1 MKLIIAEKPALA
13 EAIKEAAGT
22 DFQRKD
28 GYFENKEYYIS
39 WCVGHLLEVMLPD
52 ENSQWSFEN
61 LPLKHQGWNFE
72 VKENTKKQYNIV
84 KTLIDMSDTII
95 NAGDPDEE
103 GQLIVDSILY
113 KEGIIDLK
121 GNSTK
126 TIKRLLV
133 NDFNTE
139 AIKKELSNL
148 KDNNNYLNLSYMAL
162 ARALADKT
170 FGYSLTRTYSV
181 KNRQAGNS
189 NIISVGRVQT
199 PMLALIVR
207 REQEIKN
214 HVKSYYYT
222 IKGIWSKI
230 DGNAGLDKF
239 YYQANDNE
247 VDETKK
253 ITSEAV
259 ANEIIKRLNDNKAN
273 AVVSK
278 YETKEEIENVPL
290 PYNLLDLQVDC
301 SKLYNMK
308 ADKVMSVTQSL
319 REKHKAITYNRSD
332 CNYLL
337 DETYEQSPAI
347 IACLQ
352 NIEDDKLQNIINNAN
367 IDIKSKAFNSSKT
380 TAHTAIIP
388 TETKLDFSAFSDDEK
403 KIFLLI
409 ANRFVMQFLPPAKYL
424 KHTIT
429 INVGSDT
436 LINNHRQL
444 LDAGWKG
451 IISEKEDDETITGGL
466 DYSQI
471 YEGKQL
477 EKIDFIS
484 LKEET
489 KPKKLYTTDSFLQDL
504 KRVAVY
510 CKSEKTKQILKEKD
524 KDKAGEN
531 GGIGTPATRSAIIKT
546 LYDRGYIKDDKK
558 NIVST
563 DLGRELISLLSDDIT
578 YPDITALW
586 HEDIKELNTD
596 MSKLDDF
603 INSVTEFSK
612 GEIDKIKS
620 NETLF
625 KSNAQ
630 KCPNCAGYLVK
641 RKGKD
646 KNSFFWGCSNYP
658 ECKVSYQDNNGEPDI
673 YLSVP
678 CPVCEKGELLKYKG
692 KNGAYWKCKNPECSK
707 TFNDD
712 KGRPD
717 LSVKEKPVPSEQYR
731 CLECNSKLVRR
742 NGKNGYF
749 WGCYAYPKCK
759 TTYQDNNGEPIYNKE
774 LAKKD

>member
-22 DFQRKD
+22 DFVKRE

-39 WCVGHLLEVMLPD
+39 WCIGHLLEVIIPD
-52 ENSQWSFEN
+52 EKSQWTFDN
-61 LPLKHQGWNFE
+61 LPLKHNGWYFE
-72 VKENTKKQYNIV
+72 TKENTKKQYNIV

-113 KEGIIDLK
+113 KEGIIDLQGSSK
-121 GNSTK
+121 K
-126 TIKRLLV
+126 AIKRLLV
-133 NDFNTE
+133 NDFNTG

-148 KDNNNYLNLSYMAL
+148 KDNNDYLNLSYMAL
-162 ARALADKT
+162 ARALADKI
-170 FGYSLTRTYSV
+170 FGYSFTRAYSV
-181 KNRQAGNS
+181 KNKQVGNS
-189 NIISVGRVQT
+189 NIISIGRVQT

-214 HVKSYYYT
+214 HIKSYYWI
-222 IKGIWSKI
+222 IKGNYVIAGNNI
-230 DGNAGLDKF
+230 DF
-239 YYQANDNE
+239 TYQAKD
-247 VDETKK
+247 DEIDDTKK
-253 ITSEAV
+253 ITSEV
-259 ANEIIKRLNDNKAN
+259 TANEILNRLNENKSN
-273 AVVSK
+273 AVVFK
-278 YETKEEIENVPL
+278 YETKQEIENVPL

-308 ADKVMSVTQSL
+308 ADKVMSITQNL
-319 REKHKAITYNRSD
+319 REKHRAITYNRSD

-347 IACLQ
+347 IAYLQ
-352 NIEDDKLQNIINNAN
+352 NIEDNKLQNIINNTN

-403 KIFLLI
+403 KVFLLI

-451 IISEKEDDETITGGL
+451 ILSEKEDDETVTGGL

-471 YEGKQL
+471 YEGKQV

-489 KPKKLYTTDSFLQDL
+489 KPKKLYTTDTFLQDL

-510 CKSEKTKQILKEKD
+510 CKNEKTKQLLKEKD

-531 GGIGTPATRSAIIKT
+531 GGIGTPATRSALIKT
-546 LYDRGYIKDDKK
+546 LYDRGYVKDDKK

-563 DLGRELISLLSDDIT
+563 DLGKELISLLSGDII
-578 YPDITALW
+578 YPDMTALW

-596 MSKLDDF
+596 MSKLDNF
-603 INSVTEFSK
+603 INSVTEFSSK
-612 GEIDKIKS
+612 EIDKIKS
-620 NETLF
+620 SENIF

-630 KCPNCAGYLVK
+630 KCPSCDTGYLIRK
-641 RKGKD
+641 KGKD
-646 KNSFFWGCSNYP
+646 NFFWGCSNYP
-658 ECKVSYQDNNGEPDI
+658 ECKT
-673 YLSVP
+673 
-678 CPVCEKGELLKYKG
+678 
-692 KNGAYWKCKNPECSK
+692 

-712 KGRPD
+712 KGKPD
-717 LSVKEKPVPSEQYR
+717 LTIREKAVPSEQYR

-742 NGKNGYF
+742 KSKDGFF
-749 WGCYAYPKCK
+749 WGCSSYPKCK
-759 TTYQDNNGEPIYNKE
+759 TTYQDNNGEPIYNKK
-774 LAKKD
+774 LVKND

>member
-13 EAIKEAAGT
+13 EAIKDAIGT
-22 DFQRKD
+22 DFKRKD

-61 LPLKHQGWNFE
+61 LPLKHNGWNFQI
-72 VKENTKKQYNIV
+72 KENTKKQYNIL
-84 KTLIDMSDTII
+84 KTLIDMSDTIV

-113 KEGIIDLK
+113 NEGIIDLK
-121 GNSTK
+121 GNSKK

-148 KDNNNYLNLSYMAL
+148 KDNNDYLKLSYMAL

-170 FGYSLTRTYSV
+170 FGYNLTRAYSV
-181 KNRQAGNS
+181 KNRQACNS

-214 HVKSYYYT
+214 HVKSYYYI

-308 ADKVMSVTQSL
+308 ADKVMSITQSL

-352 NIEDDKLQNIINNAN
+352 EIGDNKLQNIINNAN

-388 TETKLDFSAFSDDEK
+388 TETKLDFSKFSDDEK
-403 KIFLLI
+403 KVFLLI

-444 LDAGWKG
+444 LDAGWKL
-451 IISEKEDDETITGGL
+451 IISEKEDDETVTGGL

-471 YEGKQL
+471 YEGKKV
-477 EKIDFIS
+477 ENIDFIS
-484 LKEET
+484 LREET
-489 KPKKLYTTDSFLQDL
+489 KPKKLYTTDSFLNDL

-510 CKSEKTKQILKEKD
+510 CKNETTKQLLKEKD

-578 YPDITALW
+578 YPDMTALW

-603 INSVTEFSK
+603 INSVTEFSSQ
-612 GEIDKIKS
+612 EINKIKS
-620 NETLF
+620 SENIF

-630 KCPNCAGYLVK
+630 KCPNCDTGYLVR

-646 KNSFFWGCSNYP
+646 GFFWGCSNYP
-658 ECKVSYQDNNGEPDI
+658 ECKTTFQDNNGAVVI
-673 YLSVP
+673 YLTVA
-678 CPVCEKGELLKYKG
+678 CPACEKGELLKFRG
-692 KNGAYWKCKNPECSK
+692 KYGAYWKCKNPECSK
-707 TFNDD
+707 TFDDD
-712 KGRPD
+712 KGKPD
-717 LSVKEKPVPSEQYR
+717 LTIREKAVPSEQYR

-742 NGKNGYF
+742 NGKNGWF
-749 WGCYAYPKCK
+749 WGCSAYPKCK

-774 LAKKD
+774 LAKKN

>member
-22 DFQRKD
+22 DFVKRE

-39 WCVGHLLEVMLPD
+39 WCIGHLLEVIIPD
-52 ENSQWSFEN
+52 EKSQWTFDN
-61 LPLKHQGWNFE
+61 LPLKHIGWYFE
-72 VKENTKKQYNIV
+72 TKENTKKQYNIV

-113 KEGIIDLK
+113 KEGIIDLQGSSK
-121 GNSTK
+121 K
-126 TIKRLLV
+126 AVKRLLV
-133 NDFNTE
+133 NDFNTG

-148 KDNNNYLNLSYMAL
+148 KDNNDYLNLSYMAL
-162 ARALADKT
+162 ARALADKI
-170 FGYSLTRTYSV
+170 FGYSFTRAYSV
-181 KNRQAGNS
+181 KNKQAGNS
-189 NIISVGRVQT
+189 NIISIGRVQT

-214 HVKSYYYT
+214 HIKSYYWI
-222 IKGIWSKI
+222 IKGNYVIAGNNI
-230 DGNAGLDKF
+230 DF
-239 YYQANDNE
+239 TYQAKD
-247 VDETKK
+247 DEIDDTKK
-253 ITSEAV
+253 ITSEV
-259 ANEIIKRLNDNKAN
+259 TANEVLNRLNENKSN
-273 AVVSK
+273 AVVFK
-278 YETKEEIENVPL
+278 YETKQEIENVPL

-308 ADKVMSVTQSL
+308 ADKVMSITQNL
-319 REKHKAITYNRSD
+319 REKHRAITYNRSD

-352 NIEDDKLQNIINNAN
+352 NIEDNKLQNIINNTN

-403 KIFLLI
+403 KVFLLI

-451 IISEKEDDETITGGL
+451 ILSEKEDDETVTGGL

-471 YEGKQL
+471 YEGKQV

-489 KPKKLYTTDSFLQDL
+489 KPKKLYTTDTFLQDL

-510 CKSEKTKQILKEKD
+510 CKNEKTKQLLKEKD

-531 GGIGTPATRSAIIKT
+531 GGIGTPATRSALIKT
-546 LYDRGYIKDDKK
+546 LYDRGYVKDDKK

-563 DLGRELISLLSDDIT
+563 DLGKELISLLSDDII
-578 YPDITALW
+578 YPDMTALW

-596 MSKLDDF
+596 MSKLDNF
-603 INSVTEFSK
+603 INSVTEFSSK
-612 GEIDKIKS
+612 EIDKIKS
-620 NETLF
+620 SENIF

-630 KCPNCAGYLVK
+630 KCPSCDTGYLIRK
-641 RKGKD
+641 KGKD
-646 KNSFFWGCSNYP
+646 NFFWGCSNYP
-658 ECKVSYQDNNGEPDI
+658 ECKT
-673 YLSVP
+673 
-678 CPVCEKGELLKYKG
+678 
-692 KNGAYWKCKNPECSK
+692 

-712 KGRPD
+712 KGKPD
-717 LSVKEKPVPSEQYR
+717 LTIREKAVPSEQYR

-742 NGKNGYF
+742 KSKDGFF
-749 WGCYAYPKCK
+749 WGCSSYPKCK
-759 TTYQDNNGEPIYNKE
+759 NTYQDNNGEPIYNKK
-774 LAKKD
+774 LAKND

>member
-13 EAIKEAAGT
+13 EAIKEAIGT

-28 GYFENKEYYIS
+28 GYYENNEYYIS
-39 WCVGHLLEVMLPD
+39 WCVGHLLEVMIPD
-52 ENSQWSFEN
+52 EKSQWSFDN
-61 LPLKHQGWNFE
+61 LPLKHKGWNFQI
-72 VKENTKKQYNIV
+72 KENTKKQYNIV
-84 KTLIDMSDTII
+84 KTLIDISDTII

-113 KEGIIDLK
+113 NVGVIDLK
-121 GNSTK
+121 GNSKK

-148 KDNNNYLNLSYMAL
+148 KDNNDYLKLSYMAL

-170 FGYSLTRTYSV
+170 FGYNLTRAYSV

-214 HVKSYYYT
+214 HVKSYYYI
-222 IKGIWSKI
+222 IKGIWSEI

-259 ANEIIKRLNDNKAN
+259 ASEIIKRLNDNKAN

-308 ADKVMSVTQSL
+308 ADKVMSITQSL

-352 NIEDDKLQNIINNAN
+352 DIKDNKLINIINNAN

-388 TETKLDFSAFSDDEK
+388 TETKLDFSTFSDDEK
-403 KIFLLI
+403 KVFLLI

-429 INVGSDT
+429 IKVNDDYLV
-436 LINNHRQL
+436 NNHRQL
-444 LDAGWKG
+444 LDAGWKE
-451 IISEKEDDETITGGL
+451 ILLEKEDAEIVTGGL

-471 YEGKQL
+471 YEGRQV

-489 KPKKLYTTDSFLQDL
+489 KPKKLYTTDSFLNDL
-504 KRVAVY
+504 KRVSIY
-510 CKSEKTKQILKEKD
+510 CKNEKTKQLLKEKD
-524 KDKAGEN
+524 KDKAGES
-531 GGIGTPATRSAIIKT
+531 GGIGTPATRSSIIKT

-558 NIVST
+558 NIIST
-563 DLGRELISLLSDDIT
+563 DLGKELISLLSDEIT
-578 YPDITALW
+578 YPDMTALW
-586 HEDIKELNTD
+586 HENIKELDAD
-596 MSKLDDF
+596 MIKLDNF
-603 INSVTEFSK
+603 INSVTEFSSE
-612 GEIDKIKS
+612 EIDKIKS
-620 NETLF
+620 SDAVF
-625 KSNAQ
+625 KNNSP
-630 KCPNCAGYLVK
+630 KCPNCETGYLIRK
-641 RKGKD
+641 KGKE
-646 KNSFFWGCSNYP
+646 KYFWGCSNYP
-658 ECKVSYQDNNGEPDI
+658 ECSTTFQDNNGAVEI
-673 YLSVP
+673 YLSVA
-678 CPVCEKGELLKYKG
+678 CPVCEKSELLKFRG
-692 KNGAYWKCKNPECSK
+692 KNGAFWKCKNPECSK

-712 KGRPD
+712 KGKPD
-717 LSVKEKPVPSEQYR
+717 LTIREKAVPSEQYR

-742 NGKNGYF
+742 KSKDGFF
-749 WGCYAYPKCK
+749 WGCSSYPKCK
-759 TTYQDNNGEPIYNKE
+759 TTYKDNNGEPIYNKE
-774 LAKKD
+774 LAKKN

>member
-22 DFQRKD
+22 DFVKRE

-39 WCVGHLLEVMLPD
+39 WCIGHLLEVIIPD
-52 ENSQWSFEN
+52 EKSQWTFDN
-61 LPLKHQGWNFE
+61 LPLKHNGWYFE
-72 VKENTKKQYNIV
+72 TKENTKKQYNIV

-113 KEGIIDLK
+113 KEGIIDLQGSSK
-121 GNSTK
+121 K
-126 TIKRLLV
+126 AVKRLLV
-133 NDFNTE
+133 NDFNTG

-148 KDNNNYLNLSYMAL
+148 KDNNDYLNLSYMAL
-162 ARALADKT
+162 ARALADKI
-170 FGYSLTRTYSV
+170 FGYSFTRAYSV
-181 KNRQAGNS
+181 KNKQVGNS
-189 NIISVGRVQT
+189 NIISIGRVQT

-214 HVKSYYYT
+214 HIKSYYWI
-222 IKGIWSKI
+222 IKGNYVIAGNNI
-230 DGNAGLDKF
+230 DF
-239 YYQANDNE
+239 TYQAKD
-247 VDETKK
+247 DEIDDTKK
-253 ITSEAV
+253 ITSEV
-259 ANEIIKRLNDNKAN
+259 TANEILNRLNENKSN
-273 AVVSK
+273 AVVFK
-278 YETKEEIENVPL
+278 YETKQEIENVPL

-308 ADKVMSVTQSL
+308 ADKVMSITQNL
-319 REKHKAITYNRSD
+319 REKHRAITYNRSD

-347 IACLQ
+347 IAYLQ
-352 NIEDDKLQNIINNAN
+352 NIEDNKLQNIINNTN

-403 KIFLLI
+403 KVFLLI

-451 IISEKEDDETITGGL
+451 ILSEKEDDETVTGGL

-471 YEGKQL
+471 YEGKQV

-489 KPKKLYTTDSFLQDL
+489 KPKKLYTTDTFLQDL

-510 CKSEKTKQILKEKD
+510 CKNEKTKQLLKEKD

-531 GGIGTPATRSAIIKT
+531 GGIGTPATRSALIKT
-546 LYDRGYIKDDKK
+546 LYDRGYVKDDKK

-563 DLGRELISLLSDDIT
+563 DLGKELISLLSGDII
-578 YPDITALW
+578 YPDMTALW

-596 MSKLDDF
+596 MSKLDNF
-603 INSVTEFSK
+603 INSVTEFSSK
-612 GEIDKIKS
+612 EIDKIKS
-620 NETLF
+620 SENIF

-630 KCPNCAGYLVK
+630 KCPSCDTGYLIRK
-641 RKGKD
+641 KGKD
-646 KNSFFWGCSNYP
+646 NFFWGCSNYP
-658 ECKVSYQDNNGEPDI
+658 ECKT
-673 YLSVP
+673 
-678 CPVCEKGELLKYKG
+678 
-692 KNGAYWKCKNPECSK
+692 
-707 TFNDD
+707 TFNDN
-712 KGRPD
+712 KGKPD
-717 LSVKEKPVPSEQYR
+717 LTIREKAVPSEQYR

-742 NGKNGYF
+742 KSKDGFF
-749 WGCYAYPKCK
+749 WGCSSYPKCK
-759 TTYQDNNGEPIYNKE
+759 TTYQDNNGEPIYNKK
-774 LAKKD
+774 LVKND

>member
-1 MKLIIAEKPALA
+1 
-13 EAIKEAAGT
+13 
-22 DFQRKD
+22 
-28 GYFENKEYYIS
+28 
-39 WCVGHLLEVMLPD
+39 
-52 ENSQWSFEN
+52 
-61 LPLKHQGWNFE
+61 
-72 VKENTKKQYNIV
+72 
-84 KTLIDMSDTII
+84 MSDTII

-113 KEGIIDLK
+113 KEGIIDLQGSSK
-121 GNSTK
+121 K
-126 TIKRLLV
+126 AVKRLLV
-133 NDFNTE
+133 NDFNTG

-148 KDNNNYLNLSYMAL
+148 KDNNDYLNLSYMAL
-162 ARALADKT
+162 ARALADKI
-170 FGYSLTRTYSV
+170 FGYSFTRAYSV
-181 KNRQAGNS
+181 KNKQAGNS
-189 NIISVGRVQT
+189 NIISIGRVQT

-214 HVKSYYYT
+214 HIKSYYWI
-222 IKGIWSKI
+222 IKGNYVIAGNNI
-230 DGNAGLDKF
+230 DF
-239 YYQANDNE
+239 TYQAKD
-247 VDETKK
+247 DEIDDTKK
-253 ITSEAV
+253 ITSEV
-259 ANEIIKRLNDNKAN
+259 TANEVLNRLNENKSN
-273 AVVSK
+273 AVVFK
-278 YETKEEIENVPL
+278 YETKQEIENVPL

-308 ADKVMSVTQSL
+308 ADKVMSITQNL
-319 REKHKAITYNRSD
+319 REKHRAITYNRSD

-352 NIEDDKLQNIINNAN
+352 NIEDNKLQNIINNTN

-403 KIFLLI
+403 KVFLLI

-451 IISEKEDDETITGGL
+451 ILSEKEDDETVTGGL

-471 YEGKQL
+471 YEGKQV

-489 KPKKLYTTDSFLQDL
+489 KPKKLYTTDTFLQDL

-510 CKSEKTKQILKEKD
+510 CKNEKTKQLLKEKD

-531 GGIGTPATRSAIIKT
+531 GGIGTPATRSALIKT
-546 LYDRGYIKDDKK
+546 LYDRGYVKDDKK

-563 DLGRELISLLSDDIT
+563 DLGKELISLLSDDII
-578 YPDITALW
+578 YPDMTALW

-596 MSKLDDF
+596 MSKLDNF
-603 INSVTEFSK
+603 INSVTEFSSK
-612 GEIDKIKS
+612 EIDKIKS
-620 NETLF
+620 SENIF

-630 KCPNCAGYLVK
+630 KCPSCDTGYLIRK
-641 RKGKD
+641 KGKD
-646 KNSFFWGCSNYP
+646 NFFWGCSNYP
-658 ECKVSYQDNNGEPDI
+658 EC
-673 YLSVP
+673 
-678 CPVCEKGELLKYKG
+678 
-692 KNGAYWKCKNPECSK
+692 SK
-707 TFNDD
+707 TFNDN
-712 KGRPD
+712 KGKPD
-717 LSVKEKPVPSEQYR
+717 LTIREKAVPSEQYR

-742 NGKNGYF
+742 KSKDGFF
-749 WGCYAYPKCK
+749 WGCSSYPKCK
-759 TTYQDNNGEPIYNKE
+759 NTYQDNNGEPIYNKK
-774 LAKKD
+774 LAKND

>member
-22 DFQRKD
+22 DFVKRE

-39 WCVGHLLEVMLPD
+39 WCIGHLLEVIIPD
-52 ENSQWSFEN
+52 EKSQWTFDN
-61 LPLKHQGWNFE
+61 LPLKHNGWYFE
-72 VKENTKKQYNIV
+72 TKENTKKQYNIV

-113 KEGIIDLK
+113 KEGIIDLQGSSK
-121 GNSTK
+121 K
-126 TIKRLLV
+126 AVKRLLV
-133 NDFNTE
+133 NDFNTG

-148 KDNNNYLNLSYMAL
+148 KDNNDYLNLSYMAL
-162 ARALADKT
+162 ARALADKI
-170 FGYSLTRTYSV
+170 FGYSFTRAYSV
-181 KNRQAGNS
+181 KNKQVGNS
-189 NIISVGRVQT
+189 NIISIGRVQT

-214 HVKSYYYT
+214 HIKSYYWI
-222 IKGIWSKI
+222 IKGNYVIAGNNI
-230 DGNAGLDKF
+230 DF
-239 YYQANDNE
+239 TYQAKD
-247 VDETKK
+247 DEIDDTKK
-253 ITSEAV
+253 ITSEV
-259 ANEIIKRLNDNKAN
+259 TANEILNRLNENKSN
-273 AVVSK
+273 AVVFK
-278 YETKEEIENVPL
+278 YETKQEIENVPL

-308 ADKVMSVTQSL
+308 ADKVMSITQNL
-319 REKHKAITYNRSD
+319 REKHRAITYNRSD

-352 NIEDDKLQNIINNAN
+352 NIEDNKLQNIINNTN

-403 KIFLLI
+403 KVFLLI

-451 IISEKEDDETITGGL
+451 ILSEKEDDETVTGGL

-471 YEGKQL
+471 YEGKQV

-489 KPKKLYTTDSFLQDL
+489 KPKKLYTTDTFLQDL

-510 CKSEKTKQILKEKD
+510 CKNEKTKQLLKEKD

-531 GGIGTPATRSAIIKT
+531 GGIGTPATRSALIKT
-546 LYDRGYIKDDKK
+546 LYDRGYVKDDKK

-563 DLGRELISLLSDDIT
+563 DLGKELISLLSGDII
-578 YPDITALW
+578 YPDMTALW

-596 MSKLDDF
+596 MSKLDNF
-603 INSVTEFSK
+603 INSVTEFSSK
-612 GEIDKIKS
+612 EIDKIKS
-620 NETLF
+620 SENIF

-630 KCPNCAGYLVK
+630 KCPSCDTGYLIRK
-641 RKGKD
+641 KGKD
-646 KNSFFWGCSNYP
+646 NFFWGCSNYP
-658 ECKVSYQDNNGEPDI
+658 ECKT
-673 YLSVP
+673 
-678 CPVCEKGELLKYKG
+678 
-692 KNGAYWKCKNPECSK
+692 
-707 TFNDD
+707 TFNDN
-712 KGRPD
+712 KGKPD
-717 LSVKEKPVPSEQYR
+717 LTIREKAVPSEQYR

-742 NGKNGYF
+742 KSKDGFF
-749 WGCYAYPKCK
+749 WGCSSYPKCK
-759 TTYQDNNGEPIYNKE
+759 TTYQDNNGEPIYNKK
-774 LAKKD
+774 LVKND

>member
-13 EAIKEAAGT
+13 EAIKEAIGT
-22 DFQRKD
+22 DFQKKD
-28 GYFENKEYYIS
+28 SYYENKEYYIS
-39 WCVGHLLEVMLPD
+39 WCIGHLLEVMLPD
-52 ENSQWSFEN
+52 ENSKWSFDN
-61 LPLKHQGWNFE
+61 LPLKHKGWNFQI
-72 VKENTKKQYNIV
+72 KENTKKQYNIV

-95 NAGDPDEE
+95 HAGDPDEE

-113 KEGIIDLK
+113 KENIIDLK
-121 GNSTK
+121 GNSKK

-133 NDFNTE
+133 NDFNTKS
-139 AIKKELSNL
+139 IKKELSNL
-148 KDNNNYLNLSYMAL
+148 KDNNEYLNLSYMAL
-162 ARALADKT
+162 ARTLADKT
-170 FGYSLTRTYSV
+170 FGYNLTRGYTL
-181 KNRQAGNS
+181 KNQEAGN
-189 NIISVGRVQT
+189 NNVISIGRVQT

-207 REQEIKN
+207 REQEI
-214 HVKSYYYT
+214 
-222 IKGIWSKI
+222 
-230 DGNAGLDKF
+230 F
-239 YYQANDNE
+239 
-247 VDETKK
+247 
-253 ITSEAV
+253 
-259 ANEIIKRLNDNKAN
+259 
-273 AVVSK
+273 K
-278 YETKEEIENVPL
+278 YETKEEIDTVPL

-308 ADKVMSVTQSL
+308 ADKVMSVTQDL

-352 NIEDDKLQNIINNAN
+352 DINDEKLQNIVNNAN

-403 KIFLLI
+403 KVFLLI

-429 INVGSDT
+429 IKINDDY

-451 IISEKEDDETITGGL
+451 ILSEKEEDETVSGNF
-466 DYSQI
+466 DYSKI
-471 YEGKQL
+471 YEEKPV

-489 KPKKLYTTDSFLQDL
+489 KPKKLYTTDSFLNDL

-510 CKSEKTKQILKEKD
+510 CKNEKTKQFLKEKD
-524 KDKAGEN
+524 KDKAGES

-563 DLGRELISLLSDDIT
+563 DLGKELISLLSDEIT
-578 YPDITALW
+578 YPDMTALW
-586 HEDIKELNTD
+586 HEDIKEINTN

-603 INSVTEFSK
+603 INSITEFSSK
-612 GEIDKIKS
+612 EIDKITS
-620 NETLF
+620 SEAVF

-630 KCPNCAGYLVK
+630 KCPNCDTGYLVK

-646 KNSFFWGCSNYP
+646 KSSYFWGCSTYP
-658 ECKVSYQDNNGEPDI
+658 ECKVSYQDNNGEPDV
-673 YLSVP
+673 YLSVS
-678 CPVCEKGELLKYKG
+678 CPVCEKGELLKFRG
-692 KNGAYWKCKNPECSK
+692 KYGAYWKCKNPECSK

-712 KGRPD
+712 KGKPD
-717 LSVKEKPVPSEQYR
+717 LTIREKAVPSEQYR

-742 NGKNGYF
+742 NGKNGWF
-749 WGCYAYPKCK
+749 WGCSAYPKCK
-759 TTYQDNNGEPIYNKE
+759 TIYQDNNGEPIYNKE

>member
-1 MKLIIAEKPALA
+1 MNLIIAEKPALA
-13 EAIKEAAGT
+13 EAIKDAIGS
-22 DFQRKD
+22 DFQKKD
-28 GYFENKEYYIS
+28 GYYENKDYFIS
-39 WCVGHLLEVMLPD
+39 WCVGHLLEVVIPGED
-52 ENSQWSFEN
+52 SNWSFDT
-61 LPLKHQGWNFE
+61 LPLTHKNWKFE
-72 VKENTKKQYNIV
+72 IKDNTKKQYNVI
-84 KTLIDMSDTII
+84 KSLIEKSNIII

-113 KEGIIDLK
+113 NEKIIDLK
-121 GNSTK
+121 GDSK
-126 TIKRLLV
+126 RIIKRLLI
-133 NDFNTE
+133 NDFNTD

-148 KDNNNYLNLSYMAL
+148 KNNNDYLNLSYMAL

-170 FGYSLTRTYSV
+170 FGYNLTRAYSI

-189 NIISVGRVQT
+189 NVISIGRVQT

-222 IKGIWSKI
+222 IKGNTAIADSS
-230 DGNAGLDKF
+230 LDF
-239 YYQANDNE
+239 TYQAKDNE
-247 VDETKK
+247 IDDTKK
-253 ITSEAV
+253 ITSEST
-259 ANEIIKRLNDNKAN
+259 ANEILQRLNENKAN
-273 AVVSK
+273 TVISK
-278 YETKEEIENVPL
+278 YETKQEIENVPL

-308 ADKVMSVTQSL
+308 ADKVMSITQSL

-352 NIEDDKLQNIINNAN
+352 DIEDNKLQNIINNAN

-388 TETKLDFSAFSDDEK
+388 TETKLDFSTFSDEEK
-403 KIFLLI
+403 KVFLLI
-409 ANRFVMQFLPPAKYL
+409 ANRFVMQFLPPAKYM
-424 KHTIT
+424 KHTIIIT
-429 INVGSDT
+429 AGDDI

-451 IISEKEDDETITGGL
+451 ILSEKDDNIVNSI
-466 DYSQI
+466 DYNQI
-471 YEGKQL
+471 VENKKIEQ
-477 EKIDFIS
+477 IDFIF

-489 KPKKLYTTDSFLQDL
+489 KPKKLYTTDTFLQDL

-510 CKSEKTKQILKEKD
+510 CKNEKTKIILKEKD
-524 KDKAGEN
+524 RDKAGEN

-563 DLGRELISLLSDDIT
+563 NLGKELISLLSDNIT
-578 YPDITALW
+578 YPDMTALW
-586 HEDIKELNTD
+586 HEEIKELNTD

-603 INSVTEFSK
+603 IKSVTEFSSK
-612 GEIDKIKS
+612 EIDKLKS
-620 NETLF
+620 NETVF

-630 KCPNCAGYLVK
+630 KCPNCDKGYLIRK
-641 RKGKD
+641 KGK
-646 KNSFFWGCSNYP
+646 NNFFWGCSNYP
-658 ECKVSYQDNNGEPDI
+658 KCKTTFQDNNGAVDI
-673 YLSVP
+673 YLTVA
-678 CPVCEKGELLKYKG
+678 CPACEKGELLKFRG

-707 TFNDD
+707 TFNDN
-712 KGRPD
+712 KGKPD
-717 LSVKEKPVPSEQYR
+717 LSKKEQPVLSDQYR
-731 CLECNSKLVRR
+731 CLECNSKLIRR
-742 NGKNGYF
+742 NGKYGWF
-749 WGCYAYPKCK
+749 WSCSNYPKCK
-759 TTYQDNNGEPIYNKE
+759 TNYKDNDGEPIYNKE
-774 LAKKD
+774 LAN

>member
-22 DFQRKD
+22 DFERKD
-28 GYFENKEYYIS
+28 GYYENKEYYIS
-39 WCVGHLLEVMLPD
+39 WCIGHLLEVMIPD
-52 ENSQWSFEN
+52 ENSQWSFDN
-61 LPLKHQGWNFE
+61 LPLKHNGWNFQI
-72 VKENTKKQYNIV
+72 KENTKKQYNIV

-113 KEGIIDLK
+113 NEGIIDLK
-121 GNSTK
+121 GNSKK

-133 NDFNTE
+133 NDFNTQS
-139 AIKKELSNL
+139 IKKELNNL
-148 KDNNNYLNLSYMAL
+148 KNNNDYLKLSYMAL

-170 FGYSLTRTYSV
+170 FGYNLTRGYTL
-181 KNRQAGNS
+181 KNKQAGN
-189 NIISVGRVQT
+189 NNVISVGRVQT

-214 HVKSYYYT
+214 HVKSYFYT

-230 DGNAGLDKF
+230 DGNSGLDKF
-239 YYQANDNE
+239 YYQAKDE
-247 VDETKK
+247 EIDETKK
-253 ITSEAV
+253 ITSEET
-259 ANEIIKRLNDNKAN
+259 ANEILQRLNDNKDK
-273 AVVSK
+273 AVVFK
-278 YETKEEIENVPL
+278 YETKEEIDTVPL

-308 ADKVMSVTQSL
+308 ADKVMFVTQSL

-352 NIEDDKLQNIINNAN
+352 DINNEKLQNIVNNAN
-367 IDIKSKAFNSSKT
+367 IDIKSKAFNTSKT

-403 KIFLLI
+403 KVFLLI

-444 LDAGWKG
+444 LDAGWKS
-451 IISEKEDDETITGGL
+451 IVSEKEDDETVTGGL

-471 YEGKQL
+471 YEGKKVEQ
-477 EKIDFIS
+477 IDFIS

-489 KPKKLYTTDSFLQDL
+489 KPKKLYTTDSFLNDL

-510 CKSEKTKQILKEKD
+510 CKNEKTKQLLKEKD

-563 DLGRELISLLSDDIT
+563 DLGKELISLLSDDIT
-578 YPDITALW
+578 YPDMTALW

-603 INSVTEFSK
+603 INSVTEFSSQ
-612 GEIDKIKS
+612 EIDKIKS
-620 NETLF
+620 SETVF

-630 KCPNCAGYLVK
+630 KCPNCDTGYLIRK
-641 RKGKD
+641 KGKD
-646 KNSFFWGCSNYP
+646 NFFWGCSNYP
-658 ECKVSYQDNNGEPDI
+658 ECKTTFQDNNGAVEI
-673 YLSVP
+673 YLTVA
-678 CPVCEKGELLKYKG
+678 CPACEKGELLKFRG
-692 KNGAYWKCKNPECSK
+692 KYGAYWKCKNPECSK
-707 TFNDD
+707 TFNDNNG
-712 KGRPD
+712 KPD
-717 LSVKEKPVPSEQYR
+717 LTIKEKAIPSEQYR

-742 NGKNGYF
+742 NGKNGFF
-749 WGCYAYPKCK
+749 WGCSSYPKCK

-774 LAKKD
+774 LANKN

>member
-13 EAIKEAAGT
+13 EAIKEAIGT

-28 GYFENKEYYIS
+28 GYYENNEYYIS
-39 WCVGHLLEVMLPD
+39 WCVGHLLEVMIPD
-52 ENSQWSFEN
+52 EKSQWSFDN
-61 LPLKHQGWNFE
+61 LPLKHKGWNFQT
-72 VKENTKKQYNIV
+72 KENTKKQYNIV
-84 KTLIDMSDTII
+84 KTLIDISDTII

-113 KEGIIDLK
+113 NVGVIDLK
-121 GNSTK
+121 GNSKK

-148 KDNNNYLNLSYMAL
+148 KDNNDYLKLSYMAL

-170 FGYSLTRTYSV
+170 FGYNLTRAYSV

-214 HVKSYYYT
+214 HVKSYYYI
-222 IKGIWSKI
+222 IKGIWSEI

-259 ANEIIKRLNDNKAN
+259 ASEIIKRLNDNKAN

-308 ADKVMSVTQSL
+308 ADKVMSITQSL

-352 NIEDDKLQNIINNAN
+352 DIKDNKLINIINNAN

-388 TETKLDFSAFSDDEK
+388 TETKLDFSTFSDDEK
-403 KIFLLI
+403 KVFLLI

-429 INVGSDT
+429 IKVNDDYLV
-436 LINNHRQL
+436 NNHRQL
-444 LDAGWKG
+444 LDAGWKE
-451 IISEKEDDETITGGL
+451 ILLEKEDAEIVTGGL

-471 YEGKQL
+471 YEGRQV

-489 KPKKLYTTDSFLQDL
+489 KPKKLYTTDSFLNDL
-504 KRVAVY
+504 KRVSIY
-510 CKSEKTKQILKEKD
+510 CKNEKTKQLLKEKD
-524 KDKAGEN
+524 KDKAGES
-531 GGIGTPATRSAIIKT
+531 GGIGTPATRSSIIKT

-558 NIVST
+558 NIIST
-563 DLGRELISLLSDDIT
+563 DLGKELISLLSDEIT
-578 YPDITALW
+578 YPDMTALW
-586 HEDIKELNTD
+586 HENIKELDAD
-596 MSKLDDF
+596 MIKLDNF
-603 INSVTEFSK
+603 INSVTEFSSE
-612 GEIDKIKS
+612 EIDKIKS
-620 NETLF
+620 SDAVF
-625 KSNAQ
+625 KNNSP
-630 KCPNCAGYLVK
+630 KCPNCETGYLIRK
-641 RKGKD
+641 KGKE
-646 KNSFFWGCSNYP
+646 KYFWGCSNYP
-658 ECKVSYQDNNGEPDI
+658 ECSTTFQDNNGAVEI
-673 YLSVP
+673 YLSVA
-678 CPVCEKGELLKYKG
+678 CPVCEKSELLKFRG
-692 KNGAYWKCKNPECSK
+692 KNGAFWKCKNPECSK

-712 KGRPD
+712 KGKPD
-717 LSVKEKPVPSEQYR
+717 LTIREKAVPSEQYR

-742 NGKNGYF
+742 KSKDGFF
-749 WGCYAYPKCK
+749 WGCSSYPKCK
-759 TTYQDNNGEPIYNKE
+759 TTYKDNNGEPIYNKE
-774 LAKKD
+774 LAKKN

>member
-13 EAIKEAAGT
+13 EAIKEAIGT
-22 DFQRKD
+22 DFQKKD
-28 GYFENKEYYIS
+28 SYYENKEYYIS
-39 WCVGHLLEVMLPD
+39 WCIGHLLEVMLPD
-52 ENSQWSFEN
+52 ENSKWSFDN
-61 LPLKHQGWNFE
+61 LPLKHKGWNFQI
-72 VKENTKKQYNIV
+72 KENTKKQYNIV

-95 NAGDPDEE
+95 HAGDPDEE

-113 KEGIIDLK
+113 KENIIDLK
-121 GNSTK
+121 GNSKK

-133 NDFNTE
+133 NDFNTKS
-139 AIKKELSNL
+139 IKKELSNL
-148 KDNNNYLNLSYMAL
+148 KDNNEYLNLSYMAL
-162 ARALADKT
+162 ARTLADKT
-170 FGYSLTRTYSV
+170 FGYNLTRGYTL
-181 KNRQAGNS
+181 KNQEAGN
-189 NIISVGRVQT
+189 NNVISIGRVQT

-222 IKGIWSKI
+222 IKGSTAI
-230 DGNAGLDKF
+230 AGSSLDF
-239 YYQANDNE
+239 IYQTKAE
-247 VDETKK
+247 EIDETKK
-253 ITSEAV
+253 ITSEET
-259 ANEIIKRLNDNKAN
+259 ANTIINRLNDNKSK
-273 AVVSK
+273 AVVFK
-278 YETKEEIENVPL
+278 YETKEEIDTVPL

-308 ADKVMSVTQSL
+308 ADKVMSVTQDL

-352 NIEDDKLQNIINNAN
+352 DINDEKLQNIVNNAN

-403 KIFLLI
+403 KVFLLI

-429 INVGSDT
+429 IKINDDY

-451 IISEKEDDETITGGL
+451 ILSEKEEDETVSGNF
-466 DYSQI
+466 DYSKI
-471 YEGKQL
+471 YEEKPV

-489 KPKKLYTTDSFLQDL
+489 KPKKLYTTDSFLNDL

-510 CKSEKTKQILKEKD
+510 CKNEKTKQFLKEKD
-524 KDKAGEN
+524 KDKAGES

-563 DLGRELISLLSDDIT
+563 DLGKELISLLSDEIT
-578 YPDITALW
+578 YPDMTALW
-586 HEDIKELNTD
+586 HEDIKEINTN

-603 INSVTEFSK
+603 INSITEFSSK
-612 GEIDKIKS
+612 EIDKITS
-620 NETLF
+620 SEAVF

-630 KCPNCAGYLVK
+630 KCPNCDTGYLVK

-646 KNSFFWGCSNYP
+646 KSSYFWGCSTYP
-658 ECKVSYQDNNGEPDI
+658 ECKVSYQDNNGEPDV
-673 YLSVP
+673 YLSVS
-678 CPVCEKGELLKYKG
+678 CPVCEKGELLKFRG
-692 KNGAYWKCKNPECSK
+692 KYGAYWKCKNPECSK

-712 KGRPD
+712 KGKPD
-717 LSVKEKPVPSEQYR
+717 LTIREKAVPSEQYR

-742 NGKNGYF
+742 NGKNGWF
-749 WGCYAYPKCK
+749 WGCSAYPKCK
-759 TTYQDNNGEPIYNKE
+759 TIYQDNNGEPIYNKE

>member
-22 DFQRKD
+22 DFVKRE

-39 WCVGHLLEVMLPD
+39 WCIGHLLEVIIPD
-52 ENSQWSFEN
+52 EKSQWTFDN
-61 LPLKHQGWNFE
+61 LPLKHNGWYFE

-113 KEGIIDLK
+113 KEGIIDLQGSSK
-121 GNSTK
+121 K
-126 TIKRLLV
+126 TVKRLLV

-148 KDNNNYLNLSYMAL
+148 KDNNDYLNLSYMAL

-170 FGYSLTRTYSV
+170 FGYSFTRAYSV
-181 KNRQAGNS
+181 KNKQAGNS
-189 NIISVGRVQT
+189 NIISIGRVQT

-214 HVKSYYYT
+214 HVKSYYWT
-222 IKGIWSKI
+222 IKGNYAIA
-230 DGNAGLDKF
+230 GNNLDF
-239 YYQANDNE
+239 TYQAKD
-247 VDETKK
+247 DEIDDTKK
-253 ITSEAV
+253 ITSEV
-259 ANEIIKRLNDNKAN
+259 TANEILNRLNENKSN
-273 AVVSK
+273 TVVSK
-278 YETKEEIENVPL
+278 YETRQEIENVPL

-308 ADKVMSVTQSL
+308 ADKVMSITQNL
-319 REKHKAITYNRSD
+319 REKHRAITYNRSD

-352 NIEDDKLQNIINNAN
+352 NIEDNKLQNIINNAN

-403 KIFLLI
+403 KVFLLI
-409 ANRFVMQFLPPAKYL
+409 ANRFVIQFLPPAKYL

-429 INVGSDT
+429 INAGSDI

-451 IISEKEDDETITGGL
+451 ILSEKEDNETVTGGL

-471 YEGKQL
+471 YEGKQV

-489 KPKKLYTTDSFLQDL
+489 KPKKLYTTDTFLQDL

-510 CKSEKTKQILKEKD
+510 CKNEKTKQLLKEKD
-524 KDKAGEN
+524 KDKAGES
-531 GGIGTPATRSAIIKT
+531 GGIGTPATRSALIKT
-546 LYDRGYIKDDKK
+546 LYDRGYVKDDKK

-563 DLGRELISLLSDDIT
+563 DLGKELVSLLSDDIT
-578 YPDITALW
+578 YPDMTALW
-586 HEDIKELNTD
+586 HEDIKELNAD
-596 MSKLDDF
+596 MSKLDNF
-603 INSVTEFSK
+603 INSVTEFSSQ
-612 GEIDKIKS
+612 EIDKIKS
-620 NETLF
+620 SETVF

-630 KCPNCAGYLVK
+630 KCPNCDTGYLIRK
-641 RKGKD
+641 KGKD
-646 KNSFFWGCSNYP
+646 NFFWGCSNYP
-658 ECKVSYQDNNGEPDI
+658 ECKTTFQDNNGAVVI
-673 YLSVP
+673 YLTVT
-678 CPVCEKGELLKYKG
+678 CPACEKGELLKFRG

-712 KGRPD
+712 KGKPD
-717 LSVKEKPVPSEQYR
+717 LTIREKAVPSEQYR

-742 NGKNGYF
+742 NGKNGWF
-749 WGCYAYPKCK
+749 WGCSAYPKCK

>member
-22 DFQRKD
+22 DFERKD
-28 GYFENKEYYIS
+28 GYYENKEYYIS
-39 WCVGHLLEVMLPD
+39 WCIGHLLEVMIPD
-52 ENSQWSFEN
+52 EKSQWTFDN
-61 LPLKHQGWNFE
+61 LPLKHQGWNFQI
-72 VKENTKKQYNIV
+72 KENTKKQYNIV

-113 KEGIIDLK
+113 NEGIIDLK
-121 GNSTK
+121 GNSKK

-148 KDNNNYLNLSYMAL
+148 KDNNDYLELSYMAL

-170 FGYSLTRTYSV
+170 FGYNLTRAYSV

-189 NIISVGRVQT
+189 NVISLGRVQT

-214 HVKSYYYT
+214 HVISYYWT
-222 IKGIWSKI
+222 IKGSTAIASSS
-230 DGNAGLDKF
+230 LDF
-239 YYQANDNE
+239 TYQAKDNE
-247 VDETKK
+247 IDNTKK
-253 ITSEAV
+253 ITSEV
-259 ANEIIKRLNDNKAN
+259 TANEILNRLNENKSN
-273 AVVSK
+273 TVVSK
-278 YETKEEIENVPL
+278 YEKKEETENVPL

-308 ADKVMSVTQSL
+308 ADIVMSVTQSL
-319 REKHKAITYNRSD
+319 REKHKAITYNRSN

-388 TETKLDFSAFSDDEK
+388 TKVKFDLSAFSDDEK
-403 KIFLLI
+403 KVFLLI
-409 ANRFVMQFLPPAKYL
+409 ANRFVMQFLPPVKYL

-451 IISEKEDDETITGGL
+451 IISEKEDNETVTGGL

-510 CKSEKTKQILKEKD
+510 CKNEKTKQLLKEKD
-524 KDKAGEN
+524 KDKAGES
-531 GGIGTPATRSAIIKT
+531 GGIGTPATRSALIKT
-546 LYDRGYIKDDKK
+546 LYDRGYVKDDKK

-563 DLGRELISLLSDDIT
+563 DLGKELISLLSDDIT
-578 YPDITALW
+578 YPDMTALW
-586 HEDIKELNTD
+586 HEDIKELNAD
-596 MSKLDDF
+596 MSKLDNF
-603 INSVTEFSK
+603 INSVTEFSSK
-612 GEIDKIKS
+612 EIDKIKS
-620 NETLF
+620 SENIF

-630 KCPNCAGYLVK
+630 KCPNCDTGYLIRK
-641 RKGKD
+641 KGKD
-646 KNSFFWGCSNYP
+646 NFFWGCSNYP
-658 ECKVSYQDNNGEPDI
+658 ECKTTFQDDNGAVVI
-673 YLSVP
+673 YLTVT
-678 CPVCEKGELLKYKG
+678 CPACEKGELLKFRG
-692 KNGAYWKCKNPECSK
+692 KYGAYWKCKNPECSK

-712 KGRPD
+712 KGKPD
-717 LSVKEKPVPSEQYR
+717 LTIREKAVPSEQYR

-742 NGKNGYF
+742 KGKDGWF
-749 WGCYAYPKCK
+749 WGCSSYPKCK

>member
-1 MKLIIAEKPALA
+1 MNLIIAEKPALA
-13 EAIKEAAGT
+13 EAIKEAIGR
-22 DFQRKD
+22 DFERKD
-28 GYFENKEYYIS
+28 GYYENKEYYIS
-39 WCVGHLLEVMLPD
+39 WCIGHLLEVMLPD
-52 ENSQWSFEN
+52 ENSQWNFDN
-61 LPLKHQGWNFE
+61 LPLKHQGWNFK

-121 GNSTK
+121 GNSKK
-126 TIKRLLV
+126 TVKRLLV
-133 NDFNTE
+133 NDFNTS

-148 KDNNNYLNLSYMAL
+148 KDNNDYLKLSYMAL

-170 FGYSLTRTYSV
+170 FGYSLTRAYSI
-181 KNRQAGNS
+181 KNKQAGNS
-189 NIISVGRVQT
+189 NIISIGRVQT
-199 PMLALIVR
+199 TMLALIVR

-222 IKGIWSKI
+222 IKGVWSEI

-239 YYQANDNE
+239 YYQAGDNE
-247 VDETKK
+247 IDDTKK
-253 ITSEAV
+253 ITSEETAS
-259 ANEIIKRLNDNKAN
+259 AILKRLNDNKAS
-273 AVVSK
+273 AVISDYK
-278 YETKEEIENVPL
+278 TKQEQEDVPL

-352 NIEDDKLQNIINNAN
+352 VIEDSKLHNIINNAN

-403 KIFLLI
+403 KVFLLI

-429 INVGSDT
+429 IKINDDYLV
-436 LINNHRQL
+436 NNHRQL
-444 LDAGWKG
+444 LEAGWKG
-451 IISEKEDDETITGGL
+451 ILSEKEDAETVTGGL

-504 KRVAVY
+504 KRVAIY
-510 CKSEKTKQILKEKD
+510 CKDEKTKQLLKEKD

-563 DLGRELISLLSDDIT
+563 DLGKELISLLSDDII
-578 YPDITALW
+578 YPDMTALW

-596 MSKLDDF
+596 MSKLDNF

-630 KCPNCAGYLVK
+630 KCPNCAGDLVK

-646 KNSFFWGCSNYP
+646 KNSYFWGCSNYP
-658 ECKVSYQDNNGEPDI
+658 ECKVSYQDNNGEPYI

-678 CPVCEKGELLKYKG
+678 CPVCEKGELLKYRG

-731 CLECNSKLVRR
+731 CLECNSKLVRH
-742 NGKNGYF
+742 NGKKGFF
-749 WGCYAYPKCK
+749 WGCSTYPKCK

-774 LAKKD
+774 LVKKD

>member
-1 MKLIIAEKPALA
+1 
-13 EAIKEAAGT
+13 
-22 DFQRKD
+22 
-28 GYFENKEYYIS
+28 
-39 WCVGHLLEVMLPD
+39 
-52 ENSQWSFEN
+52 
-61 LPLKHQGWNFE
+61 
-72 VKENTKKQYNIV
+72 
-84 KTLIDMSDTII
+84 MSDTII

-113 KEGIIDLK
+113 KEGIIDLQGSSK
-121 GNSTK
+121 K
-126 TIKRLLV
+126 AVKRLLV
-133 NDFNTE
+133 NDFNTG

-148 KDNNNYLNLSYMAL
+148 KDNNDYLNLSYMAL
-162 ARALADKT
+162 ARALADKI
-170 FGYSLTRTYSV
+170 FGYSFTRAYSV
-181 KNRQAGNS
+181 KNKQAGNS
-189 NIISVGRVQT
+189 NIISIGRVQT

-214 HVKSYYYT
+214 HIKSYYWI
-222 IKGIWSKI
+222 IKGNYVIAGNNI
-230 DGNAGLDKF
+230 DF
-239 YYQANDNE
+239 TYQAKD
-247 VDETKK
+247 DEIDDTKK
-253 ITSEAV
+253 ITSEV
-259 ANEIIKRLNDNKAN
+259 TANEVLNRLNENKSN
-273 AVVSK
+273 AVVFK
-278 YETKEEIENVPL
+278 YETKQEIENVPL

-308 ADKVMSVTQSL
+308 ADKVMSITQNL
-319 REKHKAITYNRSD
+319 REKHRAITYNRSD

-352 NIEDDKLQNIINNAN
+352 NIEDNKLQNIINNTN

-403 KIFLLI
+403 KVFLLI

-451 IISEKEDDETITGGL
+451 ILSEKEDDETVTGGL

-471 YEGKQL
+471 YEGKQV

-489 KPKKLYTTDSFLQDL
+489 KPKKLYTTDTFLQDL

-510 CKSEKTKQILKEKD
+510 CKNEKTKQLLKEKD

-531 GGIGTPATRSAIIKT
+531 GGIGTPATRSALIKT
-546 LYDRGYIKDDKK
+546 LYDRGYVKDDKK

-563 DLGRELISLLSDDIT
+563 DLGKELISLLSDDII
-578 YPDITALW
+578 YPDMTALW

-596 MSKLDDF
+596 MSKLDNF
-603 INSVTEFSK
+603 INSVTEFSSK
-612 GEIDKIKS
+612 EIDKIKS
-620 NETLF
+620 SENIF

-630 KCPNCAGYLVK
+630 KCPSCDTGYLIRK
-641 RKGKD
+641 KGKD
-646 KNSFFWGCSNYP
+646 NFFWGCSNYP
-658 ECKVSYQDNNGEPDI
+658 ECKT
-673 YLSVP
+673 
-678 CPVCEKGELLKYKG
+678 
-692 KNGAYWKCKNPECSK
+692 

-712 KGRPD
+712 KGKPD
-717 LSVKEKPVPSEQYR
+717 LTIREKAVPSEQYR

-742 NGKNGYF
+742 KSKDGFF
-749 WGCYAYPKCK
+749 WGCSSYPKCK
-759 TTYQDNNGEPIYNKE
+759 TTYQDNNGEPIYNKK
-774 LAKKD
+774 LVKND

>member
-13 EAIKEAAGT
+13 EAIKEAIGT

-28 GYFENKEYYIS
+28 GYYENNEYYIS
-39 WCVGHLLEVMLPD
+39 WCVGHLLEVMIPD
-52 ENSQWSFEN
+52 EKSQWSFDN
-61 LPLKHQGWNFE
+61 LPLKHKGWNFQI
-72 VKENTKKQYNIV
+72 KENTKKQYNIV
-84 KTLIDMSDTII
+84 KTLIDISDTII

-113 KEGIIDLK
+113 NVGVIDLK
-121 GNSTK
+121 GNSKK

-148 KDNNNYLNLSYMAL
+148 KDNNDYLKLSYMAL

-170 FGYSLTRTYSV
+170 FGYNLTRAYSV
-181 KNRQAGNS
+181 KNRQEGNS

-222 IKGIWSKI
+222 IKGIWSEI

-239 YYQANDNE
+239 YYKANDNE

-278 YETKEEIENVPL
+278 YEIKEETENVPL

-308 ADKVMSVTQSL
+308 ADKVMSITQSL

-352 NIEDDKLQNIINNAN
+352 EIGDNKLQNIINNAN

-403 KIFLLI
+403 KVFLLI

-429 INVGSDT
+429 IKVNDDYLV
-436 LINNHRQL
+436 NNHRQL

-451 IISEKEDDETITGGL
+451 ILLEKEDDETVTGGL

-471 YEGKQL
+471 YEGKQV

-489 KPKKLYTTDSFLQDL
+489 KPKKLYTTDSFLNDL

-510 CKSEKTKQILKEKD
+510 CKNEKTKQLLKEKD

-578 YPDITALW
+578 YPDMTALW

-603 INSVTEFSK
+603 INSVTEFSSQ
-612 GEIDKIKS
+612 EINKIKS
-620 NETLF
+620 SENIF

-630 KCPNCAGYLVK
+630 KCPNCDTGYLIRK
-641 RKGKD
+641 KGKD
-646 KNSFFWGCSNYP
+646 NFFWGCSNYP
-658 ECKVSYQDNNGEPDI
+658 TCKITFQDKNNKPDI
-673 YLSVP
+673 YDVID
-678 CPVCEKGELLKYKG
+678 CPICNKSQLKKING
-692 KNGAYWKCKNPECSK
+692 KNGIFWKCKNPECSK

-712 KGRPD
+712 KGKPD
-717 LSVKEKPVPSEQYR
+717 LTIREKAVPSEQYR

-742 NGKNGYF
+742 KSKDGFF
-749 WGCYAYPKCK
+749 WGCSSYPKCK
-759 TTYQDNNGEPIYNKE
+759 TTYKDNNGEPIYNKE
-774 LAKKD
+774 LAKKN

>member
-13 EAIKEAAGT
+13 EAIKDAIGT
-22 DFQRKD
+22 DFKRKD
-28 GYFENKEYYIS
+28 GYYENKEYYIS
-39 WCVGHLLEVMLPD
+39 WCIGHLLEVMIPD
-52 ENSQWSFEN
+52 ENSQWSFDN
-61 LPLKHQGWNFE
+61 LPLKHNGWSFE
-72 VKENTKKQYNIV
+72 IKENTRKQYNIV

-113 KEGIIDLK
+113 NEGIIDLK
-121 GNSTK
+121 GNSKK

-133 NDFNTE
+133 NDFNTQS
-139 AIKKELSNL
+139 IKKELSNL
-148 KDNNNYLNLSYMAL
+148 KDNNDYLELSYMAL

-170 FGYSLTRTYSV
+170 FGYNLTRAYSV

-189 NIISVGRVQT
+189 NVISVGRVQT

-222 IKGIWSKI
+222 IKGIWSEI

-239 YYQANDNE
+239 YYQASGSE
-247 VDETKK
+247 IDETKK
-253 ITSEAV
+253 ITSETI
-259 ANEIIKRLNDNKAN
+259 ANEILQRLNENKSN

-278 YETKEEIENVPL
+278 YEKKEEIENIPL

-308 ADKVMSVTQSL
+308 ADKVMSITQSL

-403 KIFLLI
+403 KVFLLI

-451 IISEKEDDETITGGL
+451 ILSEKEDDETVTGGL

-504 KRVAVY
+504 KRVAIY
-510 CKSEKTKQILKEKD
+510 CKNEKTKQLLKEKD

-558 NIVST
+558 NIVPT

-578 YPDITALW
+578 YPDMTALW

-603 INSVTEFSK
+603 INSVTEFSSQ
-612 GEIDKIKS
+612 EIDKIKS
-620 NETLF
+620 SETVF

-630 KCPNCAGYLVK
+630 KCPNCDTGYLIRK
-641 RKGKD
+641 KGKD
-646 KNSFFWGCSNYP
+646 NFFWGCSNYP
-658 ECKVSYQDNNGEPDI
+658 ECKTTFQDNNGAVEI
-673 YLSVP
+673 YLTVT
-678 CPVCEKGELLKYKG
+678 CPVCEKGELLKFRG

-712 KGRPD
+712 KGKPD
-717 LSVKEKPVPSEQYR
+717 LTIREKAVPSAQYR

-742 NGKNGYF
+742 NGKNGWF
-749 WGCYAYPKCK
+749 WGCSTYPKCK

-774 LAKKD
+774 LVKKD

>member
-22 DFQRKD
+22 DFVKRE

-39 WCVGHLLEVMLPD
+39 WCIGHLLEVIIPD
-52 ENSQWSFEN
+52 EKSQWTFDN
-61 LPLKHQGWNFE
+61 LPLKHNGWYFE
-72 VKENTKKQYNIV
+72 TKENTKKQYNIV

-113 KEGIIDLK
+113 KEGIIDLQGSSK
-121 GNSTK
+121 K
-126 TIKRLLV
+126 AVKRLLV
-133 NDFNTE
+133 NDFNTG

-148 KDNNNYLNLSYMAL
+148 KDNNDYLNLSYMAL
-162 ARALADKT
+162 ARALADKI
-170 FGYSLTRTYSV
+170 FGYSFTRAYSV
-181 KNRQAGNS
+181 KNKQVGNS
-189 NIISVGRVQT
+189 NIISIGRVQT

-214 HVKSYYYT
+214 HIKSYYWI
-222 IKGIWSKI
+222 IKGNYVIAGNNI
-230 DGNAGLDKF
+230 DF
-239 YYQANDNE
+239 TYQAKD
-247 VDETKK
+247 DEIDDTKK
-253 ITSEAV
+253 ITSEV
-259 ANEIIKRLNDNKAN
+259 TANEILNRLNENKSN
-273 AVVSK
+273 AVVFK
-278 YETKEEIENVPL
+278 YETKQEIENVPL

-308 ADKVMSVTQSL
+308 ADKVMSITQNL
-319 REKHKAITYNRSD
+319 REKHRAITYNRSD

-347 IACLQ
+347 IAYLQ
-352 NIEDDKLQNIINNAN
+352 NIEDNKLQNIINNTN

-403 KIFLLI
+403 KVFLLI

-451 IISEKEDDETITGGL
+451 ILSEKEDDETVTGGL

-471 YEGKQL
+471 YEGKQV

-489 KPKKLYTTDSFLQDL
+489 KPKKLYTTDTFLQDL

-510 CKSEKTKQILKEKD
+510 CKNEKTKQLLKEKD

-531 GGIGTPATRSAIIKT
+531 GGIGTPATRSALIKT
-546 LYDRGYIKDDKK
+546 LYDRGYVKDDKK

-563 DLGRELISLLSDDIT
+563 DLGKELISLLSGDII
-578 YPDITALW
+578 YPDMTALW

-596 MSKLDDF
+596 MSKLDNF
-603 INSVTEFSK
+603 INSVTEFSSK
-612 GEIDKIKS
+612 EIDKIKS
-620 NETLF
+620 SENIF

-630 KCPNCAGYLVK
+630 KCPSCDTGYLIRK
-641 RKGKD
+641 KGKD
-646 KNSFFWGCSNYP
+646 NFFWGCSNYP
-658 ECKVSYQDNNGEPDI
+658 ECKT
-673 YLSVP
+673 
-678 CPVCEKGELLKYKG
+678 
-692 KNGAYWKCKNPECSK
+692 

-712 KGRPD
+712 KGKPD
-717 LSVKEKPVPSEQYR
+717 LTIREKAVPSEQYR

-742 NGKNGYF
+742 KSKDGFF
-749 WGCYAYPKCK
+749 WGCSSYPKCK
-759 TTYQDNNGEPIYNKE
+759 TTYQDNNGEPIYNKK
-774 LAKKD
+774 LVKND

>member
-22 DFQRKD
+22 DFVKRE

-39 WCVGHLLEVMLPD
+39 WCIGHLLEVIIPD
-52 ENSQWSFEN
+52 EKSQWTFDN
-61 LPLKHQGWNFE
+61 LPLKHNGWYFE
-72 VKENTKKQYNIV
+72 TKENTKKQYNIV

-113 KEGIIDLK
+113 KEGIIDLQGSSK
-121 GNSTK
+121 K
-126 TIKRLLV
+126 AVKRLLV
-133 NDFNTE
+133 NDFNTG

-148 KDNNNYLNLSYMAL
+148 KDNNDYLNLSYMAL
-162 ARALADKT
+162 ARALADKI
-170 FGYSLTRTYSV
+170 FGYSFTRAYSV
-181 KNRQAGNS
+181 KNKQVGNS
-189 NIISVGRVQT
+189 NIISIGRVQT

-214 HVKSYYYT
+214 HIKSYYWI
-222 IKGIWSKI
+222 IKGNYVIAGNNI
-230 DGNAGLDKF
+230 DF
-239 YYQANDNE
+239 TYQAKD
-247 VDETKK
+247 DEIDDTKK
-253 ITSEAV
+253 ITSEV
-259 ANEIIKRLNDNKAN
+259 TANEILNRLNENKSN
-273 AVVSK
+273 AVVFK
-278 YETKEEIENVPL
+278 YETKQEIENVPL

-308 ADKVMSVTQSL
+308 ADKVMSITQNL
-319 REKHKAITYNRSD
+319 REKHRAITYNRSD

-352 NIEDDKLQNIINNAN
+352 NIEDNKLQNIINNTN

-403 KIFLLI
+403 KVFLLI

-451 IISEKEDDETITGGL
+451 ILSEKEDDETVTGGL

-471 YEGKQL
+471 YEGKQV

-489 KPKKLYTTDSFLQDL
+489 KPKKLYTTDTFLQDL

-510 CKSEKTKQILKEKD
+510 CKNEKTKQLLKEKD

-531 GGIGTPATRSAIIKT
+531 GGIGTPATRSALIKT
-546 LYDRGYIKDDKK
+546 LYDRGYVKDDKK

-563 DLGRELISLLSDDIT
+563 DLGKELISLLSGDII
-578 YPDITALW
+578 YPDMTALW

-596 MSKLDDF
+596 MSKLDNF
-603 INSVTEFSK
+603 INSVTEFSSK
-612 GEIDKIKS
+612 EIDKIKS
-620 NETLF
+620 SENIF

-630 KCPNCAGYLVK
+630 KCPSCDTGYLIRK
-641 RKGKD
+641 KGKD
-646 KNSFFWGCSNYP
+646 NFFWGCSNYP
-658 ECKVSYQDNNGEPDI
+658 ECKT
-673 YLSVP
+673 
-678 CPVCEKGELLKYKG
+678 
-692 KNGAYWKCKNPECSK
+692 

-712 KGRPD
+712 KGKPD
-717 LSVKEKPVPSEQYR
+717 LTIREKAVPSEQYR

-742 NGKNGYF
+742 KSKDGFF
-749 WGCYAYPKCK
+749 WGCSSYPKCK
-759 TTYQDNNGEPIYNKE
+759 TTYQDNNGEPIYNKK
-774 LAKKD
+774 LVKND

>member
-22 DFQRKD
+22 DFERKD
-28 GYFENKEYYIS
+28 GYYENKEYYIS
-39 WCVGHLLEVMLPD
+39 WCIGHLLEVMIPD
-52 ENSQWSFEN
+52 ENSQWSFDN
-61 LPLKHQGWNFE
+61 LPLKHNGWNFQI
-72 VKENTKKQYNIV
+72 KENTKKQYNIV

-113 KEGIIDLK
+113 NEGIIDLK
-121 GNSTK
+121 GNSKK

-133 NDFNTE
+133 NDFNTQS
-139 AIKKELSNL
+139 IKKELNNL
-148 KDNNNYLNLSYMAL
+148 KNNNDYLKLSYMAL

-170 FGYSLTRTYSV
+170 FGYNLTRGYTL
-181 KNRQAGNS
+181 KNKQAGN
-189 NIISVGRVQT
+189 NNVISVGRVQT

-214 HVKSYYYT
+214 HVKSYFYT

-230 DGNAGLDKF
+230 DGNSGLDKF
-239 YYQANDNE
+239 YYQAKDE
-247 VDETKK
+247 EIDETKK
-253 ITSEAV
+253 ITSEET
-259 ANEIIKRLNDNKAN
+259 ANEILQRLNDNKDK
-273 AVVSK
+273 AVVFK
-278 YETKEEIENVPL
+278 YETKEEIDTVPL

-308 ADKVMSVTQSL
+308 ADKVMFVTQSL

-352 NIEDDKLQNIINNAN
+352 DINNEKLQNIVNNAN
-367 IDIKSKAFNSSKT
+367 IDIKSKAFNTSKT

-403 KIFLLI
+403 KVFLLI

-444 LDAGWKG
+444 LDAGWKS
-451 IISEKEDDETITGGL
+451 IVSEKEDDETVTGGL

-471 YEGKQL
+471 YEGKKVEQ
-477 EKIDFIS
+477 IDFIS

-489 KPKKLYTTDSFLQDL
+489 KPKKLYTTDSFLNDL

-510 CKSEKTKQILKEKD
+510 CKNEKTKQLLKEKD

-531 GGIGTPATRSAIIKT
+531 GGIGTPATRSEIIKT

-563 DLGRELISLLSDDIT
+563 DLGKELISLLSDDIT
-578 YPDITALW
+578 YPDMTALW

-603 INSVTEFSK
+603 INSVTEFSSQ
-612 GEIDKIKS
+612 EIDKIKS
-620 NETLF
+620 SETVF

-630 KCPNCAGYLVK
+630 KCPNCDTGYLIRK
-641 RKGKD
+641 KGKD
-646 KNSFFWGCSNYP
+646 NFFWGCSNYP
-658 ECKVSYQDNNGEPDI
+658 ECKTTFQDNNGAVEI
-673 YLSVP
+673 YLTVA
-678 CPVCEKGELLKYKG
+678 CPACEKGELLKFRG
-692 KNGAYWKCKNPECSK
+692 KYGAYWKCKNPECSK
-707 TFNDD
+707 TFNDNNG
-712 KGRPD
+712 KPD
-717 LSVKEKPVPSEQYR
+717 LTIKEKATPSEQYR

-742 NGKNGYF
+742 NGKNGFF
-749 WGCYAYPKCK
+749 WGCSSYPKCK

-774 LAKKD
+774 LANKN

>member
-13 EAIKEAAGT
+13 EAIKEAIGT

-28 GYFENKEYYIS
+28 GYYENNEYYIS
-39 WCVGHLLEVMLPD
+39 WCVGHLLEVMIPD
-52 ENSQWSFEN
+52 EKSQWSFDN
-61 LPLKHQGWNFE
+61 LPLKHKGWNFQI
-72 VKENTKKQYNIV
+72 KENTKKQYNIV
-84 KTLIDMSDTII
+84 KTLIDISDTII

-113 KEGIIDLK
+113 NVGVIDLK
-121 GNSTK
+121 GNSKK

-148 KDNNNYLNLSYMAL
+148 KDNNDYLKLSYMAL

-170 FGYSLTRTYSV
+170 FGYNLTRAYSV

-214 HVKSYYYT
+214 HVKSYYYI
-222 IKGIWSKI
+222 IKGIWSEI

-259 ANEIIKRLNDNKAN
+259 ASEIIKRLNDNKAN

-308 ADKVMSVTQSL
+308 ADKVMSITQSL

-352 NIEDDKLQNIINNAN
+352 DIKDNKLINIINNAN

-388 TETKLDFSAFSDDEK
+388 TETKLDFSTFSDDEK
-403 KIFLLI
+403 KVFLLI

-429 INVGSDT
+429 IKVNDDYLV
-436 LINNHRQL
+436 NNHRQL
-444 LDAGWKG
+444 LDAGWKE
-451 IISEKEDDETITGGL
+451 ILLEKEDAEIVTGGL

-471 YEGKQL
+471 YEGRQV

-489 KPKKLYTTDSFLQDL
+489 KPKKLYTTDSFLNDL
-504 KRVAVY
+504 KRVSIY
-510 CKSEKTKQILKEKD
+510 CKNEKTKQLLKEKD
-524 KDKAGEN
+524 KDKAGES
-531 GGIGTPATRSAIIKT
+531 GGIGTPATRSSIIKT

-558 NIVST
+558 NIIST
-563 DLGRELISLLSDDIT
+563 DLGKELISLLSDEIT
-578 YPDITALW
+578 YPDMTALW
-586 HEDIKELNTD
+586 HENIKELDAD
-596 MSKLDDF
+596 MIKLDNF
-603 INSVTEFSK
+603 INSVTEFSSE
-612 GEIDKIKS
+612 EIDKIKS
-620 NETLF
+620 SDAVF
-625 KSNAQ
+625 KNNSP
-630 KCPNCAGYLVK
+630 KCPNCETGYLIRK
-641 RKGKD
+641 KGKE
-646 KNSFFWGCSNYP
+646 KYFWGCSNYP
-658 ECKVSYQDNNGEPDI
+658 ECSTTFQDNNGAVEI
-673 YLSVP
+673 YLSVA
-678 CPVCEKGELLKYKG
+678 CPVCEKSELLKFRG
-692 KNGAYWKCKNPECSK
+692 KNGAFWKCKNPECSK

-712 KGRPD
+712 KGKPD
-717 LSVKEKPVPSEQYR
+717 LTIREKAVPSEQYR

-742 NGKNGYF
+742 KGKDSFF
-749 WGCYAYPKCK
+749 WGCSAYPKCK
-759 TTYQDNNGEPIYNKE
+759 TTYQDNNGEPVYNKE
-774 LAKKD
+774 FAKKD

>member
-113 KEGIIDLK
+113 NEGIIDLK

-352 NIEDDKLQNIINNAN
+352 EIEDNKLQNIINNAN

-403 KIFLLI
+403 KVFLLI

-429 INVGSDT
+429 IKINDDYLV
-436 LINNHRQL
+436 NNHKQL
-444 LDAGWKG
+444 LEAGWKG
-451 IISEKEDDETITGGL
+451 ILSEKEDAETVTGGL

-471 YEGKQL
+471 YEGRQV

-484 LKEET
+484 LREET

-510 CKSEKTKQILKEKD
+510 CKNEKTKQLLKEKD

-558 NIVST
+558 NIVPT

-578 YPDITALW
+578 YPDMTALW

-603 INSVTEFSK
+603 INSVTEFSSQ
-612 GEIDKIKS
+612 EIDKIKS
-620 NETLF
+620 SENIF

-630 KCPNCAGYLVK
+630 KCPNCDTGYLIRK
-641 RKGKD
+641 KGKD
-646 KNSFFWGCSNYP
+646 NFFWGCSNYP
-658 ECKVSYQDNNGEPDI
+658 ECKTTFQDNNGAVDI
-673 YLSVP
+673 YLTVA
-678 CPVCEKGELLKYKG
+678 CPACEKGELLKFRG
-692 KNGAYWKCKNPECSK
+692 KYGAYWKCKNPECSK
-707 TFNDD
+707 TFDDD
-712 KGRPD
+712 KGKPD
-717 LSVKEKPVPSEQYR
+717 LTIREKAVPSEQYR

-742 NGKNGYF
+742 NGKNGWF
-749 WGCYAYPKCK
+749 WGCSAYPKCK